1 MSQIFWISLIVEGA
15 LEIAAIALLLTNNLP
30 SAVSTANNKW
40 SNLYVRLDVLG
51 TFFSVSGLILL
62 VYGLTTGNVHG
73 WDKADVIATLV
84 VAVVLL
90 AIFVFV
96 ELKVSLDPILPRY
109 LWSDRIKVLGCAV
122 AALTY
127 AVWQGSNYLLTL
139 QLQSMSLRNPPPLLS
154 QFLFF
159 AFNLLQVLATLPCQ
173 LPCTSSL

>member
-1 MSQIFWISLIVEGA
+1 MMVIDTQQIFWISLIVEGA

-30 SAVSTANNKW
+30 GAAVSATNNNKW
-40 SNLYVRLDVLG
+40 SNLHIRLDALG

-73 WDKADVIATLV
+73 WDKADVITTLV

-96 ELKVSLDPILPRY
+96 ELKISSDPILPRY
-109 LWSDRIKVLGCAV
+109 LWGDRIKVLGCAV

-127 AVWQGSNYLLTL
+127 AVWQGCNYLLTL
-139 QLQSMSLRNPPPLLS
+139 QLQS
-154 QFLFF
+154 
-159 AFNLLQVLATLPCQ
+159 T
-173 LPCTSSL
+173 

>member
-15 LEIAAIALLLTNNLP
+15 LEIVAVALLLTKNLP
-30 SAVSTANNKW
+30 GAVSTANNKW
-40 SNLYVRLDVLG
+40 YSLHIRLDILG
-51 TFFSVSGLILL
+51 TFSVSGLVLL

-90 AIFVFV
+90 ATFAFV
-96 ELKVSLDPILPRY
+96 EFKVSPDPILRRHI
-109 LWSDRIKVLGCAV
+109 WGDRIKVLGCAV

-139 QLQSMSLRNPPPLLS
+139 QLQSMSLRTQAPSLY
-154 QFLFF
+154 FF
-159 AFNLLQVLATLPCQ
+159 SFASSLLQILATLPCQ
-173 LPCTSSL
+173 LP

>member
-1 MSQIFWISLIVEGA
+1 MVGWHAQIFWISLIVEGA

-30 SAVSTANNKW
+30 GAASATTDSKW
-40 SNLYVRLDVLG
+40 TNLHIRLDGLG

-96 ELKVSLDPILPRY
+96 ELKVSSDPILPHY
-109 LWSDRIKVLGCAV
+109 LWGDRIKVLGCVA

-139 QLQSMSLRNPPPLLS
+139 QLQSTWSPLVVLVLS
-154 QFLFF
+154 
-159 AFNLLQVLATLPCQ
+159 
-173 LPCTSSL
+173 SH

>member
-1 MSQIFWISLIVEGA
+1 MLSSDEPITRMMIDTPQIFWISLIVEGA

-30 SAVSTANNKW
+30 GAVSTTTNNKW
-40 SNLYVRLDVLG
+40 ANLHIQLDALG

-96 ELKVSLDPILPRY
+96 ELKISSDPILPRY
-109 LWSDRIKVLGCAV
+109 LWGDRIKILGCAV

-139 QLQSMSLRNPPPLLS
+139 QLQS
-154 QFLFF
+154 
-159 AFNLLQVLATLPCQ
+159 T
-173 LPCTSSL
+173 

>member
-90 AIFVFV
+90 ATFAFV
-96 ELKVSLDPILPRY
+96 EFKVSPDPILRRHI
-109 LWSDRIKVLGCAV
+109 WGDRIKVLGCAV

-139 QLQSMSLRNPPPLLS
+139 QLQSMSLRTQAPSLY
-154 QFLFF
+154 FF
-159 AFNLLQVLATLPCQ
+159 SFASSLLQILATLPCQ
-173 LPCTSSL
+173 LP